1 VSRRDVAIDLGTSST
16 LVYQQGS
23 GIVYSEPTVVAMNPR
38 NGSVQAIGRQAW
50 ELVAE
55 TPSSVVAVRPMARGA
70 ITNFELTEQMLRSIL
85 KKVDTGRL
93 GKPRALVC
101 VPSRLTPVE
110 RRAVEDAVEGAG
122 ARSVQLIE
130 QALAAAIGA
139 GLPIQD
145 PIGTMVVDVGGESSE
160 MAMLAMG
167 GVVHG
172 DAVPVGGRDMDLAL
186 QLHLR
191 QRHRIAIGETTAEQL
206 KIQLGSAYPAAD
218 ALRAEVQ
225 GRDLESGEGR
235 TVIITPEEVREV
247 LAGPIEAVVDAT
259 KACLA
264 ESPPDLAHD
273 VLDTGVFLT
282 GGGGLLRGLDM
293 RLAQECEVPV
303 HLSEHPLITVVLGA
317 GRLLDYEPSQR
328 EAFLALTRR

>member
-1 VSRRDVAIDLGTSST
+1 VAIDLGTSST
-16 LVYQQGS
+16 LVYQQGA

-38 NGSVQAIGRQAW
+38 NASVQAIGRHAW

-145 PIGTMVVDVGGESSE
+145 PVGTMVVDVGGESSE

-172 DAVPVGGRDMDLAL
+172 SAVPVGGRDMDLAL
-186 QLHLR
+186 QAHLR
-191 QRHRIAIGETTAEQL
+191 HRHRIAIGETTAEQL
-206 KIQLGSAYPAAD
+206 KIRLGSAYPAAD
-218 ALRAEVQ
+218 AIRAEVQ
-225 GRDLESGEGR
+225 GRDLETGEGR
-235 TVIITPEEVREV
+235 TVIVTPEEVREV
-247 LAGPIEAVVDAT
+247 LAGPIEAVVEAT
-259 KACLA
+259 KTCLA

-303 HLSEHPLITVVLGA
+303 HLSEHPLLTVVLGA
-317 GRLLDYEPSQR
+317 GRLLDYEPGQR